1 MRKTVFISHA
11 APADNDF
18 ARWLSLQLIGMGYQ
32 VWCDVLKLKGGE
44 DWWPLIENEIRENTI
59 KFVLVLS
66 KKSNTADGV
75 LKELAVAQKVKK
87 KLIDDQF
94 IVPLHVDTELSYDEV
109 NIELNRLNSI
119 DFKQSWATGLQQLLE
134 LLEEQNV
141 VKSETNFDHVNELW
155 QTIHLKDKHPI
166 QEPEV
171 YFSNWFPIIQLPE
184 VINFHRMRYAIPKGF
199 DVRKLPFPAVPHK
212 NCLVTFAWCYDFID
226 DFPKSETYDQSETVK
241 VPTEEILSGTYG
253 NNFIS
258 NFEARRLIIQLLNQG
273 FDRSIVEK
281 NVEKYEMSHKLS
293 FWVKKGV
300 LEKDKIGRIQLV
312 GKQKEKNWHF
322 GISGSVKMFPERSF
336 LINTHIWFTSDGENL
351 IPEASKQHS
360 ARRKQG
366 KNWWNNDWR
375 NKVMAFMK
383 YLEDEDGAI
392 HLILGGE
399 ETAKISTQPI
409 MFESPVTYIDP
420 NKENLPEEEVSRDD
434 DIEGDNVSTDQ
445 IEK

>member
-1 MRKTVFISHA
+1 MRETIFISHA

-18 ARWLSLQLIGMGYQ
+18 TRWLSLQLIGMGYQ
-32 VWCDVLKLKGGE
+32 VWSDVLKLKGGE
-44 DWWPLIENEIRENTI
+44 DWWPLIENEIREKTI

-87 KLIDDQF
+87 KLEDDQF
-94 IVPLHVDTELSYDEV
+94 IIPLHIDPELSYDEV

-119 DFKQSWATGLQQLLE
+119 NFKHSWAAGLQQLLE

-141 VKSETNFDHVNELW
+141 TKSETNFGKVNELW
-155 QTIHLKDKHPI
+155 QTIHLKDKHPA
-166 QEPEV
+166 QESEV
-171 YFSNWFPIIQLPE
+171 YFSNWFPLIQLPE
-184 VINFHRMRYAIPKGF
+184 ILNFHRMKYAIPKGF

-226 DFPKSETYDQSETVK
+226 DFPKSETYNPSETVK
-241 VPTEEILSGTYG
+241 VRTEEILNGSYG

-258 NFEARRLIIQLLNQG
+258 NSEARRLIIQLLNRG
-273 FDRSIVEK
+273 FDRSIAEK
-281 NVEKYEMSHKLS
+281 NVETYEMSNKLS
-293 FWVKKGV
+293 FWIKKGV

-336 LINTHIWFTSDGENL
+336 LINTHIWFTSDGEHL

-399 ETAKISTQPI
+399 EIAKIATQPI

-420 NKENLPEEEVSRDD
+420 NKENLPDENVSHDD
-434 DIEGDNVSTDQ
+434 DIEEDNVSTDQ
-445 IEK
+445 MEE